1 MQKHNISKKNNH
13 RSGFE
18 DGLKLITRK
27 RQKVHVI
34 IHILH
39 LRACNKLNYLLKFI
53 QKEIN

>member
-53 QKEIN
+53 QK